1 MHAIIPQDL
10 DLYPTMDQRQ
20 IKAIDADCS
29 VNMGYR
35 ASKNIYKNTKSMPQ

>member
-1 MHAIIPQDL
+1 L

-20 IKAIDADCS
+20 IKVIDADYS

-35 ASKNIYKNTKSMPQ
+35 A